1 MTSLTEDQLLRIG
14 RYHQWLLNTQR
25 FTSYPFT
32 SHVWASWRFDFLA
45 RQCWEGEG
53 GR

>member
-1 MTSLTEDQLLRIG
+1 MPEAALLRIG

-25 FTSYPFT
+25 FAVFPFT

-45 RQCWEGEG
+45 RQRWEDEG